1 MLHCLS
7 SPAGLMT
14 DFAQHLAALGPIAIA
29 LGAAFEGQTA
39 VIAGGVLARQQILS
53 PAVVVLAAALGSGII
68 DYLLFVLGR
77 SFRHTRWVQKTAE
90 KPAFDK
96 ALSLIERYPA
106 GFILSFRFLFG
117 LRAAGPVAVGVSSV
131 STRKFAVL
139 NAVAAG
145 IWAGTFVGL
154 GYLFGPVVMKVLE
167 GIFAHAAPVAA
178 GVAVVLIVVGVAI
191 WRWRVMVGQER
202 PSTPKAVPAETAT
215 PEIAP

>member
-1 MLHCLS
+1 
-7 SPAGLMT
+7 MT

-53 PAVVVLAAALGSGII
+53 PAVVILAAALGSGIV

-77 SFRHTRWVQKTAE
+77 SFRHTSWVQKVSA

-96 ALSLIERYPA
+96 ALGLIERYPT

-131 STRKFAVL
+131 STQKFAIL
-139 NAVAAG
+139 NAIAAG
-145 IWAGTFVGL
+145 IWAGAFVAL
-154 GYLFGPVVMKVLE
+154 GYAFGPVVMTVLE
-167 GIFAHAAPVAA
+167 GLFAHAAPVAA
-178 GVAVVLIVVGVAI
+178 GVIIAAIVVGVAV
-191 WRWRVMVGQER
+191 WRWRIATAQER
-202 PSTPKAVPAETAT
+202 P
-215 PEIAP
+215 AP

>member
-1 MLHCLS
+1 MIDL
-7 SPAGLMT
+7 T
-14 DFAQHLAALGPIAIA
+14 QHLAALGPIAIA

-39 VIAGGVLARQQILS
+39 VIAGGVMARQQILS
-53 PAVVVLAAALGSGII
+53 PAVVVAAAALGSGLV

-77 SFRHTRWVQKTAE
+77 SFRHTRWVKKTAE

-117 LRAAGPVAVGVSSV
+117 LRAAGPVAVGVSTV

-154 GYLFGPVVMKVLE
+154 GYLFGPVVMTVLE
-167 GIFAHAAPVAA
+167 SLFAHAAPVAA
-178 GVAVVLIVVGVAI
+178 GVAVVVVVLGVAF
-191 WRWRVMVGQER
+191 WRWRVMVGQDR
-202 PSTPKAVPAETAT
+202 PAAREAPPEAAAPETA
-215 PEIAP
+215 P